1 MKATRNYKAEYTI
14 GFKELLRNGNELI
27 IPDQIIEDMR
37 KNSWMNYQPDPER
50 KITDMELGE
59 PRYRELVENAS
70 DLIYELDANGTFTF
84 ANQIMEQ
91 MVGYNK
97 EELYT
102 KMYWELV
109 HPDHRE
115 KVVQFYT
122 QQRKNRQESSY
133 LEFIMLSQNGNKV
146 WIGQSVRMF
155 FQENGYVYRV
165 HAISRNI
172 TALKN
177 TEQLLETSEK
187 KFRILSEHAPVG
199 IFQTNAV
206 GKINYVN
213 KEWCEITGLSQ
224 EEALGENWTHAIHE
238 ADRAEFLKMWIQAFT
253 DQREF
258 NWKFRWIH
266 KNQKIKWIIGRV
278 LQLPGMSEEEIGYI
292 GTFNDITELVE
303 VHQQLAKR
311 EELYRL
317 LSTNTNDLIS
327 LFKADAKATRI
338 FVSPSVH
345 DILGYDAE
353 ELLGRSPL
361 EIIHP
366 DDIDEVL
373 AKTNAFTLNG
383 KSATIEYRV
392 LTKAKNYIWL
402 ESNTQ
407 PYFDSNGNMLGFQST
422 ARDITRR
429 KTYEST
435 LKIAKVRAEEAALAK
450 SQFLSLMSHEIRT
463 PMIAVIG
470 LTDMLIKQDPR
481 LDQREYLDLL
491 KYSGENLLKIINDV
505 LDFSKIEAG
514 KVELENEEFNL
525 PVLIGMTKGVLEHKA
540 EEKGSKLELIY
551 NTSLPQFV
559 KGDSI
564 RLGQVIT
571 NLLGNAIKFTEK
583 GIIRIVVTNEGVEND
598 KRKIR
603 FEINDTGIGIESDK
617 LDSIFERFT
626 QASHDTSRKYGGTGL
641 GLSIANDLVKLMGSK
656 IEVTSQPGV
665 GSSFSF
671 SILMEEVNKVT
682 TPSILHEP
690 KVLPIYVLLVDD
702 NDINRLIASNF
713 LNRCGIFVDQ
723 AKNGKE
729 ALEQI
734 QSRKYKLVLMDLQM
748 PEMDGYE
755 ATRRIREFSDE
766 YFKKIPILALTA
778 STPADI
784 RTRAREA
791 GLNDLINKPFVPEQ
805 LYSKVK
811 EYVFFDKPPMP

>member
-1 MKATRNYKAEYTI
+1 MKGNRNYHAEYAL
-14 GFKELLRNGNELI
+14 GFRELLKNGNEI
-27 IPDQIIEDMR
+27 ILPDRVIEGIR
-37 KNSWMNYQPDPER
+37 KASWMNYQPDSEQ
-50 KITDMELGE
+50 KKTDMELGE

-70 DLIYELDANGTFTF
+70 DLIYELDASGRFTF
-84 ANQIMEQ
+84 ANLMMER
-91 MVGYNK
+91 MVGYTK
-97 EELYT
+97 EELAT
-102 KMYWELV
+102 KMYWDLV

-115 KVVQFYT
+115 KVIQFYT
-122 QQRKNRQESSY
+122 QQRKNMQKSSY
-133 LEFIMLSQNGNKV
+133 LEFVMLSRTGDKV

-155 FQENGYVYRV
+155 FKEYGYVYRV
-165 HAISRNI
+165 QAISRNI
-172 TALKN
+172 TTLKY

-187 KFRILSEHAPVG
+187 KFRILSENAPVG
-199 IFQTNAV
+199 IFQTDAV
-206 GKINYVN
+206 GKVNYVN

-224 EEALGENWTHAIHE
+224 EEAMGENWTHAVHQ
-238 ADRAEFLKMWIQAFT
+238 ADQADFLKTWIQAFT
-253 DQREF
+253 EKREF
-258 NWKFRWIH
+258 NWKFRLIH

-278 LQLPGMSEEEIGYI
+278 LQLPGMSDEEIGYI
-292 GTFNDITELVE
+292 GTFSDITELVE

-345 DILGYDAE
+345 DILGYEEE

-366 DDIDEVL
+366 NDVGEVL

-383 KSATIEYRV
+383 KSVTLEYRV
-392 LTKAKNYIWL
+392 RTKAGTYIWL

-407 PYFDSNGNMLGFQST
+407 PYFDSNGNMLGFQSS

-429 KTYEST
+429 KAYESS
-435 LKIAKVRAEEAALAK
+435 LKIAKEKADEAALAK

-470 LTDMLIKQDPR
+470 LSDMLIKQNPR
-481 LDQREYLDLL
+481 QDQQEYLDLL

-514 KVELENEEFNL
+514 KVQLEYAEFNL

-540 EEKGSKLELIY
+540 EEKDTRLELIY
-551 NTSLPQFV
+551 DTSLPQFV

-571 NLLGNAIKFTEK
+571 NLLGNAIKFTDK
-583 GIIRIVVTNEGVEND
+583 GLIRIVVTNDGEENK

-603 FEINDTGIGIESDK
+603 FEISDTGIGIESDK
-617 LDSIFERFT
+617 LEAIFERFT

-656 IEVTSQPGV
+656 IEVASQPGV

-671 SILMEEVNKVT
+671 SILMEEVNKVIA
-682 TPSILHEP
+682 PSILHEP
-690 KVLPIYVLLVDD
+690 GVLPIHVLLVDD

-723 AKNGKE
+723 AKNGSE
-729 ALEQI
+729 ALERI
-734 QSRKYKLVLMDLQM
+734 QSRKYKLILMDLQM

-755 ATRRIREFSDE
+755 ATRRIRELSDK

-778 STPADI
+778 SIPADMH
-784 RTRAREA
+784 TRAREA
-791 GLNDLINKPFVPEQ
+791 GFNDMINKPFVPEQ
-805 LYSKVK
+805 LYSKIK
-811 EYVFFDKPPMP
+811 EYVFIDKPTMQ